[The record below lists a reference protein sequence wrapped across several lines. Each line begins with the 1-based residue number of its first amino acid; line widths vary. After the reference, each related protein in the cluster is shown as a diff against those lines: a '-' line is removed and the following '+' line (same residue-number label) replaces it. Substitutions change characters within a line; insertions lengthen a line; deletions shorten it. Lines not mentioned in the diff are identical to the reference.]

1 MKRKKLLIGSI
12 IIFSLSFIYNWFAD
26 RLFNSLFMISLIIPL
41 IIFIGFIFCFIFSIK
56 EIVDNKKFID
66 NISIFIL
73 VITVLVTF
81 FFPFRM
87 AKTKLELL
95 LYKQDRNKII
105 EMVKNNEMK
114 IDDNGNVELPNKYH
128 KISSSG
134 EITVYQND
142 NDGILICFWIF
153 RGTMSSSTKLIYSN
167 RGEELIKENAWIDEI
182 KSITRLEEKWFY
194 VETNY

>member
-1 MKRKKLLIGSI
+1 MKRKQLLIGSI
-12 IIFSLSFIYNWFAD
+12 IIFILSFIYSWFTD
-26 RLFNSLFMISLIIPL
+26 RLFNSLFIISLIIPL
-41 IIFIGFIFCFIFSIK
+41 IIFIGFIICFIFSIK
-56 EIVDNKKFID
+56 DVIGNKKFIN
-66 NISIFIL
+66 NIPVFIL

-95 LYKQDRNKII
+95 LYKQDRNEVI

-114 IDDNGNVELPNKYH
+114 IGDNGNVELPNKYH

-142 NDGILICFWIF
+142 NDGMLICFWIF
-153 RGTMSSSTKLIYSN
+153 RGTMSGSTKLMYSN

-182 KSITRLEEKWFY
+182 KSIKRLDEKWFY
-194 VETNY
+194 VEVNY

>member
-41 IIFIGFIFCFIFSIK
+41 IIFIGFIFFFIF
-56 EIVDNKKFID
+56 
-66 NISIFIL
+66 SIFIL

-114 IDDNGNVELPNKYH
+114 IGDNRNVELPNKYH

>member
-12 IIFSLSFIYNWFAD
+12 IIFILSFIYNWFAD
-26 RLFNSLFMISLIIPL
+26 RLFNSLFIISLIIPL
-41 IIFIGFIFCFIFSIK
+41 IIFIGFIICFMFSIK
-56 EIVDNKKFID
+56 DVIENKKIIN
-66 NISIFIL
+66 NISVYIL
-73 VITVLVTF
+73 IITVLMTF

-95 LYKQDRNKII
+95 LYKQDRNEVI
-105 EMVKNNEMK
+105 EMVKNNELK
-114 IDDNGNVELPNKYH
+114 IDVNGNIELPNKYY

>member
-1 MKRKKLLIGSI
+1 MKRKQLLIGSI
-12 IIFSLSFIYNWFAD
+12 IIFILSFIYSWFAD
-26 RLFNSLFMISLIIPL
+26 RLFNSLFIISLIIPL
-41 IIFIGFIFCFIFSIK
+41 IIFIGFIICFIFSIK
-56 EIVDNKKFID
+56 DVIGNKKFIN
-66 NISIFIL
+66 NIPVFIL

-95 LYKQDRNKII
+95 LYKQDRNEVI

-114 IDDNGNVELPNKYH
+114 IGDNGNVELPNKYH

-142 NDGILICFWIF
+142 NDGMLICFWIF
-153 RGTMSSSTKLIYSN
+153 RGTMSGSTKLMYSN

-182 KSITRLEEKWFY
+182 KSIKRLDEKWFY
-194 VETNY
+194 VEVNY